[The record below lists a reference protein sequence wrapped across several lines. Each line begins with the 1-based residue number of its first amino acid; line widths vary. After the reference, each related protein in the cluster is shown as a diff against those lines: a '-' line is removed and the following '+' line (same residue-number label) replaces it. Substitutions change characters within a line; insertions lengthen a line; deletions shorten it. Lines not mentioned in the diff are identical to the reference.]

1 MYWSSLHPT
10 QPPPE
15 KHCSSHKNG
24 FFVSFFLSRFWF
36 FFTLLI
42 LSLSRYFSPGSH
54 PPPPQKEYFAKY
66 IYPWEIKIM
75 FTYLGQ
81 LLVLFY
87 HILNFLFQVF
97 NLKLYIHI
105 FFIIFF
111 CYFISVTCSF
121 KTKLACKRISE
132 YESCTLSIPLSCT
145 M

>member
-1 MYWSSLHPT
+1 MYRTLTNPLAITQGEYLCIDHRCT
-10 QPPPE
+10 QPNRRQ
-15 KHCSSHKNG
+15 KNIVLPTRI
-24 FFVSFFLSRFWF
+24 VSFFLSRFWF

-105 FFIIFF
+105 FLSYFF
-111 CYFISVTCSF
+111 VILY
-121 KTKLACKRISE
+121 L
-132 YESCTLSIPLSCT
+132 
-145 M
+145 